1 MEITIRE
8 LKKEEKPLLKKYYK
22 KIIDDKTLDEKTII
36 DEFNVKGGDYAIVA
50 EYDNKII
57 GLAWAVN
64 NYDSNNYYIY
74 SNNFPIY
81 AYIYVEEKYRNE
93 LVGTKLA
100 YKLFYDLL
108 TRDVVKLNYIE
119 KINQT
124 SLYFLKKIG
133 FNHKTEIGYDGN
145 IYDYYSLSL
154 YNFFKNQIKLYSLEY
169 NRYKCLSSLPYIYD
183 DEEISEIIAILLSKK
198 VINEGQ
204 LRFEKYNGKID
215 DNESLQTTKN
225 NQIREELLRRKVE
238 KAKTII
244 EEAKNLKNVDL
255 MDYNPN
261 DILKI
266 RENIIYKKEEKYNKS
281 NISASYSGS
290 SNNKARAKRFEKY
303 EKDKDFEKKILEE
316 ARKAMVYTNEVFEL
330 IENYMRLYSLTH
342 TDFMERSGIS
352 RKTYSKIKLD
362 QTNPDK
368 KTIMQICIGL
378 GLKVDHAKL
387 LMKAAGFAFSS
398 SNDIDVIVYKCL
410 EHGVCY
416 ISEVNDILVMAD
428 YEDKLFNNHLDYDS
442 RKKKKKKSE

>member
-1 MEITIRE
+1 MEPIIRV
-8 LKKEEKPLLKKYYK
+8 LKNEEIPMLKKYLK
-22 KIIDDKTLDEKTII
+22 KDINLK
-36 DEFNVKGGDYAIVA
+36 EFDLSLGGCFIVC

-57 GLAWAVN
+57 GYAIAINNNIIFERIERGNLANV
-64 NYDSNNYYIY
+64 
-74 SNNFPIY
+74 
-81 AYIYVEEKYRNE
+81 YIYVEEKYRRK
-93 LVGTKLA
+93 LIGTKLA
-100 YKLFYDLL
+100 YNLYYNLLVRDYNCLHYVFDLNESNL
-108 TRDVVKLNYIE
+108 NFLHKVGFSISHTIDYNMEKKDFFKLN
-119 KINQT
+119 
-124 SLYFLKKIG
+124 LF
-133 FNHKTEIGYDGN
+133 D
-145 IYDYYSLSL
+145 
-154 YNFFKNQIKLYSLEY
+154 FFKNQIKLYSLEY
-169 NRYKCLSSLPYIYD
+169 NRYKCLSTLPYIYND
-183 DEEISEIIAILLSKK
+183 DEISDIIAVLLSKK

-204 LRFEKYNGKID
+204 LRFEKYNRKID

-238 KAKTII
+238 KARMII
-244 EEAKNLKNVDL
+244 EEAKKLNVSDL
-255 MDYNPN
+255 MSFNASDL
-261 DILKI
+261 LKI
-266 RENIIYKKEEKYNKS
+266 REDIIRKKEEKYNKKT
-281 NISASYSGS
+281 ICADGGS
-290 SNNKARAKRFEKY
+290 SSNKARKKRFEKY

-316 ARKAMVYTNEVFEL
+316 AKKDMVYTNEVFEL

-378 GLKVDHAKL
+378 GLEVDHAKL
-387 LMKAAGFAFSS
+387 LMKAAGFAFSR

-442 RKKKKKKSE
+442 RKKKKKKSK